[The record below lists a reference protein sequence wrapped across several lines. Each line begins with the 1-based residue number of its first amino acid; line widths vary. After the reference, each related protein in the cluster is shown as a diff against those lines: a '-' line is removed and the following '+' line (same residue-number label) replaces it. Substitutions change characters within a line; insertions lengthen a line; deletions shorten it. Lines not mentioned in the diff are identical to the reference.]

1 MSKHSHYLTLNKVTA
16 GMILADDLLDKVGHI
31 LLPAGTALSE
41 NMLRSLTAH
50 GVSQLCIE
58 ADATPTPEELKERQM
73 KIERIPLLFR
83 KYPAEQPVSLLQQY
97 IQHYREGG
105 AS

>member
-1 MSKHSHYLTLNKVTA
+1 MNKHSHYLPLNKVSA

-31 LLPAGTALSE
+31 LLPSGTALSD
-41 NMLRSLTAH
+41 NMIHSLATH
-50 GVSQLCIE
+50 GINQLCIE
-58 ADATPTPEELKERQM
+58 ADAMPSPDELKERQL

-83 KYPAEQPVSLLQQY
+83 KYPAEKPVNLLQKY

-105 AS
+105 SL